1 MPCAVCDWAAL
12 SAFVMVIDWLLSNRT
27 ADIFDFPSG
36 PEVMLRCCSV
46 KNPSGWPRIPNAGQR
61 ESVCRHLRQFVT
73 EPKLRVLILGCASL
87 PPPPL
92 VSPSF
97 RAPILALPF
106 PPLTF
111 STSPQPSP
119 SPFPCSAL
127 GCDSSESR
135 CQCLEERKDKQWA
148 MRERRTMQKRR
159 GAVKGQSCVIAQ
171 DWSFRLA
178 FLVCSLGREVRIAV
192 KYLQWT

>member
-92 VSPSF
+92 S
-97 RAPILALPF
+97 APPF
-106 PPLTF
+106 GLRF
-111 STSPQPSP
+111 WPSP
-119 SPFPCSAL
+119 SHLSPSLPPPSPPPPPFPAPLWGVTVQNLGASAW
-127 GCDSSESR
+127 
-135 CQCLEERKDKQWA
+135 K
-148 MRERRTMQKRR
+148 REKTNS
-159 GAVKGQSCVIAQ
+159 GQ
-171 DWSFRLA
+171 
-178 FLVCSLGREVRIAV
+178 
-192 KYLQWT
+192 